1 MHATIFTVNVY
12 FQVNS
17 KGLVEI
23 LSPADHD
30 LRSLQHVPL
39 KDTWSASFH
48 RDGHRN
54 VAIGTKSGNVLIWD
68 TKNKTI
74 TKTFPSPVQQSSVDH
89 VSFNAKNAS
98 LAATMHNGDTVIYGL
113 VSNIPVLTVKLPC
126 SKSIA
131 AMKFHH
137 ESRALLGLATDE
149 GHLVL
154 RDITTNRDKCFFE
167 NVHAAPVS
175 DFVYSHVNKDVMLSC
190 GFDKVMH
197 VYDIRLQNVV
207 STIRTSYILTS
218 LAINSDNLV
227 ALGSKNGVI
236 IVYDLRDLS
245 NPFKILSDHVEE
257 VRTVA
262 FQPERRKTYS
272 TEISLK
278 DDTEVNLSP
287 FTTHTPIR
295 ERNSDMFYVSDTPPN
310 KMLDVSGHGDP
321 RADSFLVM
329 MGLDK
334 SNNALDEESKSV
346 CFEKNEKLNSDQLYY
361 NCDQDK
367 NMSKMST
374 PINNKVA
381 ENLGFSSPIFPTNV
395 VLDDGLQSHV
405 ADEFNQARNNHQLM
419 DTYVKNIDTKAVE
432 ELKDFVKLT
441 MADVAD
447 DNRNYF
453 LHIMMA
459 LTKQK
464 LFLEKQLTG
473 MNEQIKALIQN
484 QSALVETNRKLAF
497 EIDQLKSPK
506 HVYRIQS

>member
-1 MHATIFTVNVY
+1 MLFKLYVY

-74 TKTFPSPVQQSSVDH
+74 TKTFPSPVQQSSVDYI
-89 VSFNAKNAS
+89 SYNAKNAS

-126 SKSIA
+126 SKSIS

-154 RDITTNRDKCFFE
+154 RDITTNKDKCFFE
-167 NVHAAPVS
+167 SVHTAPVS
-175 DFVYSHVNKDVMLSC
+175 NFAYSQVNKDVMLSS

-207 STIRTSYILTS
+207 STVRTSYTLTS
-218 LAINSDNLV
+218 LAINTDNLV
-227 ALGSKNGVI
+227 ALSSKNGVI
-236 IVYDLRDLS
+236 LVYDLRNLS
-245 NPFKILSDHVEE
+245 NPFKILNEHEEE
-257 VRTVA
+257 VRLVA
-262 FQPERRKTYS
+262 FQPERRRTFS
-272 TEISLK
+272 TEISLR
-278 DDTEVNLSP
+278 DDTDVHQSP
-287 FTTHTPIR
+287 YTTHTPTR
-295 ERNSDMFYVSDTPPN
+295 ERNSDMFYIANTPPN
-310 KMLDVSGHGDP
+310 KNLDVSGHGE

-334 SNNALDEESKSV
+334 CNNALDEERKSV
-346 CFEKNEKLNSDQLYY
+346 GFEKTEKPNSDQVGVCYP
-361 NCDQDK
+361 CDPDK
-367 NMSKMST
+367 NISKVST
-374 PINNKVA
+374 PLNNKPA
-381 ENLGFSSPIFPTNV
+381 ENFSFQSPIFSINGV
-395 VLDDGLQSHV
+395 HDDGRDTHIP
-405 ADEFNQARNNHQLM
+405 DDFNRASNNQQPM
-419 DTYVKNIDTKAVE
+419 STYGNNIDTKAVE

>member
-1 MHATIFTVNVY
+1 M
-12 FQVNS
+12 
-17 KGLVEI
+17 
-23 LSPADHD
+23 SPADND

-89 VSFNAKNAS
+89 VSYNAKNTS

-113 VSNIPVLTVKLPC
+113 ISNIPVLTVKLPC
-126 SKSIA
+126 SKSIS

-167 NVHAAPVS
+167 SVHAAPVS
-175 DFVYSHVNKDVMLSC
+175 DFVFSHVNKDVVLSC

-207 STIRTSYILTS
+207 STIRTPHTLTS
-218 LAINSDNLV
+218 MAINTENLV
-227 ALGSKNGVI
+227 VLGSKNGVI
-236 IVYDLRDLS
+236 LVYDLRDLT
-245 NPFKILSDHVEE
+245 NPLKILSDHEEE

-262 FQPERRKTYS
+262 FQPDRRRTYS
-272 TEISLK
+272 TEISLR
-278 DDTEVNLSP
+278 DETEVNQLP
-287 FTTHTPIR
+287 FTAPTPIR
-295 ERNSDMFYVSDTPPN
+295 ERNSDMFYVADTPPSKN
-310 KMLDVSGHGDP
+310 MDVSDHGDP

-334 SNNALDEESKSV
+334 SNYALDEERKSV
-346 CFEKNEKLNSDQLYY
+346 DFGKNEKRKSDQLGIHYH
-361 NCDQDK
+361 CDPDK
-367 NMSKMST
+367 NISKIST
-374 PINNKVA
+374 PINNKAA
-381 ENLGFSSPIFPTNV
+381 ENLGFQSPIFSMNAAH
-395 VLDDGLQSHV
+395 DDGRVSHI
-405 ADEFNQARNNHQLM
+405 ADDFNQSCNNHQPM
-419 DTYVKNIDTKAVE
+419 GAYVNNIDTKAVE

-473 MNEQIKALIQN
+473 MNEKIKTLIQN

-506 HVYRIQS
+506 HVYRIPS

>member
-1 MHATIFTVNVY
+1 MAV
-12 FQVNS
+12 
-17 KGLVEI
+17 
-23 LSPADHD
+23 
-30 LRSLQHVPL
+30 
-39 KDTWSASFH
+39 
-48 RDGHRN
+48 
-54 VAIGTKSGNVLIWD
+54 GTKSGNVLIWD

-74 TKTFPSPVQQSSVDH
+74 IKSFPSPVQQSRVDH
-89 VSFNAKNAS
+89 VSYNAKNAS

-113 VSNIPVLTVKLPC
+113 ASNIPVLTVKLPC
-126 SKSIA
+126 SKGIS

-167 NVHAAPVS
+167 SVHTAPVS
-175 DFVYSHVNKDVMLSC
+175 DFAFSHVNKDVMFSS

-207 STIRTSYILTS
+207 STIRTSYTLTS
-218 LAINSDNLV
+218 LAINADNLV

-236 IVYDLRDLS
+236 LVYDLRDLT
-245 NPFKILSDHVEE
+245 NPLKVLSDHEEE

-278 DDTEVNLSP
+278 DDTEVNQSP
-287 FTTHTPIR
+287 YATNTPTR
-295 ERNSDMFYVSDTPPN
+295 ERKSDMFYVTDTSPSKN
-310 KMLDVSGHGDP
+310 LDDLGHGD

-334 SNNALDEESKSV
+334 SNNAVDEENQSV
-346 CFEKNEKLNSDQLYY
+346 GFENNEKHKSDQFGLCYH
-361 NCDQDK
+361 CDPDK
-367 NMSKMST
+367 NVSKMST
-374 PINNKVA
+374 PINNKAA
-381 ENLGFSSPIFPTNV
+381 EKFGFQSPIFSMNG
-395 VLDDGLQSHV
+395 DGRGTHTS
-405 ADEFNQARNNHQLM
+405 DNFDQASNNHQPM
-419 DTYVKNIDTKAVE
+419 STYVNNIDTKAVE

-464 LFLEKQLTG
+464 LFLEKQLMG

>member
-1 MHATIFTVNVY
+1 
-12 FQVNS
+12 
-17 KGLVEI
+17 
-23 LSPADHD
+23 
-30 LRSLQHVPL
+30 
-39 KDTWSASFH
+39 
-48 RDGHRN
+48 
-54 VAIGTKSGNVLIWD
+54 
-68 TKNKTI
+68 
-74 TKTFPSPVQQSSVDH
+74 
-89 VSFNAKNAS
+89 
-98 LAATMHNGDTVIYGL
+98 
-113 VSNIPVLTVKLPC
+113 
-126 SKSIA
+126 
-131 AMKFHH
+131 MKFHH

-167 NVHAAPVS
+167 SVHAAPVS

-207 STIRTSYILTS
+207 STIRTSYTLTS
-218 LAINSDNLV
+218 LAINTDNLV

-245 NPFKILSDHVEE
+245 NPLKILSDHEEE

-262 FQPERRKTYS
+262 FQPERKRTYS
-272 TEISLK
+272 TEISLR
-278 DDTEVNLSP
+278 DDTEVNQTP
-287 FTTHTPIR
+287 FTVNTPIR
-295 ERNSDMFYVSDTPPN
+295 ERNSDMFYVADTTPTKN
-310 KMLDVSGHGDP
+310 LNDSGHGDP

-346 CFEKNEKLNSDQLYY
+346 GFEKNEQRNSDQLYY
-361 NCDQDK
+361 QCDLDK
-367 NMSKMST
+367 NISKMST
-374 PINNKVA
+374 PNNKVA
-381 ENLGFSSPIFPTNV
+381 ENFGFQSPLFSMNV
-395 VLDDGLQSHV
+395 VRDDGIESHV
-405 ADEFNQARNNHQLM
+405 ADDFIQARNNHQPM
-419 DTYVKNIDTKAVE
+419 GTYVNNMDTKAVE

-464 LFLEKQLTG
+464 LFLEKQLSG

-506 HVYRIQS
+506 HAYRIQS

>member
-1 MHATIFTVNVY
+1 M
-12 FQVNS
+12 
-17 KGLVEI
+17 
-23 LSPADHD
+23 SPADHD

-89 VSFNAKNAS
+89 VSYNAKNAS

-126 SKSIA
+126 SKSIS

-154 RDITTNRDKCFFE
+154 RDVTTNRDKSFFE
-167 NVHAAPVS
+167 SVHAAPVS
-175 DFVYSHVNKDVMLSC
+175 DFVFSHVNKDVMLSC

-207 STIRTSYILTS
+207 STIRTSHTLTS
-218 LAINSDNLV
+218 MAINTDNLV

-236 IVYDLRDLS
+236 LVYDLRELT
-245 NPFKILSDHVEE
+245 NPFKILSDHEEE

-262 FQPERRKTYS
+262 FQPERRRSYS
-272 TEISLK
+272 TEISLR
-278 DDTEVNLSP
+278 DDTEVNQSP
-287 FTTHTPIR
+287 FIAHTPIR
-295 ERNSDMFYVSDTPPN
+295 ERNSDMFYVADMSPSKN
-310 KMLDVSGHGDP
+310 LDVSGQGDS

-329 MGLDK
+329 LGLDK
-334 SNNALDEESKSV
+334 SNNALDEEGKSV
-346 CFEKNEKLNSDQLYY
+346 GFEKNEKRKSDQLGGYY
-361 NCDQDK
+361 RCDADK
-367 NMSKMST
+367 NISKIST
-374 PINNKVA
+374 PVNNKAA
-381 ENLGFSSPIFPTNV
+381 ENFGFQSPIFSMNV
-395 VLDDGLQSHV
+395 VNDDGRGSHLT
-405 ADEFNQARNNHQLM
+405 DDFNQSNNNQPM
-419 DTYVKNIDTKAVE
+419 GTYVNNIDTKAVE

-473 MNEQIKALIQN
+473 MNEKIKTLVQN